1 MRSEIMFR
9 EVERKGTPGMFAL
22 VLGIALAAG
31 ATWQIIESARREQP
45 IGATLWTIVM
55 VLAIIALSGLFTV
68 QPNDGKVLTLFGKYV
83 GTVRE
88 QGLWWANPFYSKRRV
103 SLRVR
108 NFETAKLK
116 VNDNHSNPIEI
127 GAVVVW
133 KVVDTAEAMFEV
145 DDYSHYV
152 VMQSEAAV
160 RALASTYPYDAH
172 NNTDIALSTH
182 AAEVSKA
189 LQQAVSERLQKAGV
203 EVIEARLSH
212 LAYAPEIASAM
223 LRRQQAAAIIAARQK
238 IVEGAVGM
246 VENALDLISHKGLV
260 RLDDERKA
268 AMVSNLLV
276 VLCSDRDAQPVV
288 NTGTLYQ

>member
-1 MRSEIMFR
+1 MYREI
-9 EVERKGTPGMFAL
+9 EHKGTPGLVAL
-22 VLGIALAAG
+22 LLFLTGSGVAL
-31 ATWQIIESARREQP
+31 WRVIESARVENP
-45 IGATLWTIVM
+45 IGAGAWALVLM
-55 VLAIIALSGLFTV
+55 VALLGLSGLFTV
-68 QPNDGKVLTLFGKYV
+68 QPNDGKVLTLFGKYI
-83 GTVRE
+83 GTVRD
-88 QGLWWANPFYSKRRV
+88 QGLWWANPFYTKKRI

-145 DDYSHYV
+145 DDYSHFV

-160 RALASTYPYDAH
+160 RALASSYPYDAH
-172 NNTDIALSTH
+172 SASDIALSTH
-182 AAEVSKA
+182 AAEVAKA
-189 LQQAVSERLQKAGV
+189 LQQAVADRLQKAGV

-238 IVEGAVGM
+238 IVEGAVTM
-246 VENALDLISHKGLV
+246 VENALDLIAVKGIV
-260 RLDDERKA
+260 ALDDERKA
-268 AMVSNLLV
+268 TMVSNLLV

-288 NTGTLYQ
+288 NTGSLYQ